1 MCVTFIS
8 NAKSCPQLRRR
19 RRLDFIPRSFY
30 KRSMRLAGKVAVVT
44 GASMGIGEAIAKL
57 FVEEGARVFLSSR
70 DEARTEEARV
80 RIGHT
85 DRTLGIACDVRNR
98 EDLDRLLSLTI
109 HNFGRVDIWVNNAGY
124 GLADSVADMDINAC
138 RSMFDTNLFGAIMG
152 MQVVAPV
159 FVQQRS
165 GTIINISSVAGHIP
179 VPYKAAYSATKFALN
194 AIGKA
199 ARVEL
204 KDTGVNIL
212 TVCPGYIATNFSKN
226 VVRGNVRRRL
236 GSAVRKGPTPD
247 LIAQAA
253 LDGYLKGKREVV
265 APWRDG
271 LIVKIYQIWPGAIE
285 WAMRRM
291 VQEGDDMTVEQAAGK

>member
-1 MCVTFIS
+1 MTTVV
-8 NAKSCPQLRRR
+8 LRRT
-19 RRLDFIPRSFY
+19 LDFIPRSFY
-30 KRSMRLAGKVAVVT
+30 KRTMRLAGKVAVVT

-70 DEARTEEARV
+70 DEARTEEARA

-98 EDLDRLLSLTI
+98 EDLDRLLSLTL

-124 GLADSVADMDINAC
+124 GLADSVAEMDMDAC

-152 MQVVAPV
+152 MQVVTPV
-159 FVQQRS
+159 FVQQAS

-204 KDTGVNIL
+204 KDTGVNVL

-236 GSAVRKGPTPD
+236 GGAVRKGPTPD
-247 LIAQAA
+247 VIAHAA
-253 LDGYLKGKREVV
+253 LDGCLKGKREVV

-271 LIVKIYQIWPGAIE
+271 LIVKLYQIWPGAIE
-285 WAMRRM
+285 WAMRRL